1 VIDLDEY
8 LRADATAL
16 AGFVRRGLTNPAEL
30 LELATQRHHETD
42 ARIHAVVEWYGDP
55 DEPAISA
62 DAPLPGVP
70 LLRKDYG
77 STERGRLVEMGS
89 RLGSGVRATSTSPF
103 FGALADAGVQVVG
116 RSAVP
121 ELIQHG
127 TTESLAFGVTRN
139 PWDGSISAG
148 GSSGGAAAAVA
159 AGVVPLAHASDC
171 AGSIRIPAA
180 ACGLVGL
187 KPGRRRVPSPDGGW
201 GGIAEEFVLT
211 RSVRDSR
218 LLLDVLG
225 EGSYLGVPE
234 SMTIALDTEHWAGDR
249 VDASVVEATE
259 HAAAE
264 LESAGHRVARID
276 TPVADERLMTTWD
289 ALFSR
294 WVAHDVRELE
304 RRTGRSADATTLETT
319 TLLAVEAAGR
329 LTADDI
335 TRAQIEQGRI
345 TRDLHGALD
354 GFDALLTPTLGRETI
369 PLGWVNGSVTPFDL
383 YLQRNSDLFPFSYL
397 FNVTG
402 WASLAV
408 PHGTST
414 GSLPLSVQ
422 LSGPIG
428 SEHRLLA
435 LGEIVSPGI
444 RPPA

>member
-1 VIDLDEY
+1 MIDLDEY
-8 LRADATAL
+8 VRADATTL
-16 AGFVRRGLTNPAEL
+16 VDFVRRGLTNPTEM
-30 LELATQRHHETD
+30 LELAAQRYHETD
-42 ARIHAVVEWYGDP
+42 ERIHAVVEWYGDP
-55 DEPAISA
+55 DQPTITA

-89 RLGSGVRATSTSPF
+89 RLGAGVRADSTSPLF
-103 FGALADAGVQVVG
+103 RSLADAGVRVVG

-121 ELIQHG
+121 EFIQHG

-139 PWDGSISAG
+139 PLDTSISAG

-187 KPGRRRVPSPDGGW
+187 KPGRRRVPWPDGGW

-211 RSVRDSR
+211 RSVRDCR

-225 EGSYLGVPE
+225 EGPYLPVPE
-234 SMTIALDTEHWAGDR
+234 LMTVALDTEHWAGDR

-264 LESAGHRVARID
+264 LESAGHRVVRIG
-276 TPVADERLMTTWD
+276 TPIADERLMTTWD

-304 RRTGRSADATTLETT
+304 RRTGRPADGTTVEPT
-319 TLLAVEAAGR
+319 TLLAVEAAHR
-329 LTADDI
+329 LRANDI
-335 TRAQIEQGRI
+335 TRAQIDQGRI
-345 TRDLHGALD
+345 THDLHGALT

-383 YLQRNSDLFPFSYL
+383 YLERNSELFPFSYL
-397 FNVTG
+397 FNVAG
-402 WASLAV
+402 WASLAL
-408 PHGTST
+408 PHGSSA
-414 GSLPLSVQ
+414 GGLPLSVQ

-428 SEHRLLA
+428 SEHRLLT
-435 LGEIVSPGI
+435 LGEVVSPGI